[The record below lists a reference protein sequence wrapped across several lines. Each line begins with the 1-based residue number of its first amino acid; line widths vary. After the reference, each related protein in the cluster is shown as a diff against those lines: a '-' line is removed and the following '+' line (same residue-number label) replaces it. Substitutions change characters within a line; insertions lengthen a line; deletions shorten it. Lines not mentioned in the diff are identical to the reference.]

1 MLFPKLKLYQT
12 LTCFQLGFLTTRI
25 RSWSCI
31 VHTFRICRLPV
42 RYPPHNR
49 KNQKQADNNASAGF
63 YLWWVFIEMDSDRYP
78 LRDYGAAF
86 YRVFGPTS
94 RHIIN
99 VLQSIQMILTLGS
112 LILGMGQSI
121 AQISAGT
128 SKPLCFV
135 VCLLI
140 FVILGV
146 GLGQVRTLQ
155 RLGWLSNFAVWMNVL
170 SVIIW

>member
-1 MLFPKLKLYQT
+1 
-12 LTCFQLGFLTTRI
+12 
-25 RSWSCI
+25 
-31 VHTFRICRLPV
+31 LPV
-42 RYPPHNR
+42 EYPHNR
-49 KNQKQADNNASAGF
+49 KTQKQADNNSSAGF

>member
-1 MLFPKLKLYQT
+1 M
-12 LTCFQLGFLTTRI
+12 
-25 RSWSCI
+25 
-31 VHTFRICRLPV
+31 V
-42 RYPPHNR
+42 
-49 KNQKQADNNASAGF
+49 DSAGF
-63 YLWWVFIEMDSDRYP
+63 YLWWIFIEMDSDRYP

-86 YRVFGPTS
+86 FRVFGPKS

-99 VLQSIQMILTLGS
+99 VLQSLQMILTLGS

-170 SVIIW
+170 AVIIWYAQSSRFMLMTKRNGC

>member
-1 MLFPKLKLYQT
+1 M
-12 LTCFQLGFLTTRI
+12 
-25 RSWSCI
+25 S
-31 VHTFRICRLPV
+31 
-42 RYPPHNR
+42 R
-49 KNQKQADNNASAGF
+49 KQKHANITASAGF

>member
-1 MLFPKLKLYQT
+1 
-12 LTCFQLGFLTTRI
+12 
-25 RSWSCI
+25 
-31 VHTFRICRLPV
+31 
-42 RYPPHNR
+42 
-49 KNQKQADNNASAGF
+49 
-63 YLWWVFIEMDSDRYP
+63 MDSDRYP

-86 YRVFGPTS
+86 FRVFGPKS

-99 VLQSIQMILTLGS
+99 VLQSLQMILTLGS

-121 AQISAGT
+121 AQISQGT

-135 VCLLI
+135 ICLLI
-140 FVILGV
+140 FVLLGV

-170 SVIIW
+170 AVIIWYAR